1 MYRCSLC
8 NGTGT
13 CLCRPLDHATHTHT
27 PVTWLHRLER
37 EIMSVVKIVLLLN
50 ILTCHGR
57 AIEDCSFLCD
67 SVSNSGRLEP
77 QFQYKSSLSLV
88 GNLLNRIATSNQI
101 PPTSTMSLTPT
112 TPSLPTTAST
122 TDTKLEL
129 TSPVT
134 TLSPASRI
142 LNTFQSLKN
151 LELLF
156 SDCA

>member
-1 MYRCSLC
+1 MSTAGPRY
-8 NGTGT
+8 
-13 CLCRPLDHATHTHT
+13 THTHT
-27 PVTWLHRLER
+27 SHLATQTRER
-37 EIMSVVKIVLLLN
+37 EIMSAVKVVFLLN

-88 GNLLNRIATSNQI
+88 GNLLSRIVTSNQI
-101 PPTSTMSLTPT
+101 PTTLTPT
-112 TPSLPTTAST
+112 TPSLHTTAST

-151 LELLF
+151 LEMLF

>member
-1 MYRCSLC
+1 MSTAGPRY
-8 NGTGT
+8 
-13 CLCRPLDHATHTHT
+13 THTHT
-27 PVTWLHRLER
+27 SHLATQTRER
-37 EIMSVVKIVLLLN
+37 EIMSAVKIVFLLN

-88 GNLLNRIATSNQI
+88 GNLLSRIVTSNQI
-101 PPTSTMSLTPT
+101 PTTSTMSLTPT

-122 TDTKLEL
+122 TDTKLES

-151 LELLF
+151 LEMLF
-156 SDCA
+156 SDYA